1 MLSWLQDLVRRKHG
15 MAKIWPVYE
24 GERSTIG
31 EPWAQLPLAEAVALF
46 ELRPN
51 DFVSD
56 LDVPPRFGP
65 ADRDLTYAGF
75 KHIVVEIERN
85 EGRHGG
91 WKPGFYRSRV
101 TPKDAFN
108 RLVRQALVAELGKDN
123 VVRVN
128 SVTTTDSQSREAIKV
143 TVVIS
148 PSAIQKLK
156 EGAALNALVSLQQ
169 RLHEMREPRSP
180 IVVYAT
186 EAELKQ
192 DAGP

>member
-1 MLSWLQDLVRRKHG
+1 
-15 MAKIWPVYE
+15 
-24 GERSTIG
+24 
-31 EPWAQLPLAEAVALF
+31 
-46 ELRPN
+46 
-51 DFVSD
+51 
-56 LDVPPRFGP
+56 
-65 ADRDLTYAGF
+65 
-75 KHIVVEIERN
+75 
-85 EGRHGG
+85 
-91 WKPGFYRSRV
+91 
-101 TPKDAFN
+101 
-108 RLVRQALVAELGKDN
+108 LVAELGKDN